1 MLVFTVPAPLSGRS
15 YPSGMVGMEKR
26 MVAIPS
32 GDCPVR
38 VSSPLSC
45 IAVLCAVPLAAE
57 QRGCEM
63 DSCLCVGGA
72 GCRGIVSPVY
82 GDGTLVSCAIFLTC
96 CTLFSVYA
104 AYQELYVRLVPRRCA
119 DTAGKEKK
127 TFC

>member
-1 MLVFTVPAPLSGRS
+1 MAAVPPADDLQGGDARKLSVAPCPSALWGMLVFTVPAPLSGRS

-82 GDGTLVSCAIFLTC
+82 GDGDTCFLC
-96 CTLFSVYA
+96 NLPDLLHA
-104 AYQELYVRLVPRRCA
+104 L
-119 DTAGKEKK
+119 
-127 TFC
+127 